1 MRFLRPSLSID
12 GRPRRLR
19 LIQLGRLLTDG
30 TLLVPYTV
38 ALLSRRAKLVQQE
51 SEATR
56 DALLAGAL
64 EGLEAVGRE
73 MGVSVSTSAREEGK
87 GKGKGKEGEEEEDDR
102 VWLHCS
108 IGDAMED
115 EEIEGERVQVSL
127 SSHHGGE
134 GG

>member
-38 ALLSRRAKLVQQE
+38 SLLSRRAKLVQQQ

-56 DALLAGAL
+56 DALFAGAL

-73 MGVSVSTSAREEGK
+73 MGVNVVGR
-87 GKGKGKEGEEEEDDR
+87 
-102 VWLHCS
+102 
-108 IGDAMED
+108 
-115 EEIEGERVQVSL
+115 
-127 SSHHGGE
+127 GE
-134 GG
+134 GGGGAGGLLEASMVRGENTD